1 MGPGGE
7 VWERFGHNAIVVE
20 DHQQGTSVAYNY
32 GMFSFRQENFLL
44 RFIQGRMNYWMAG
57 FDTDLDVARY
67 RAAQRS
73 VWRQELNL
81 SPAQRVALRDF
92 LVWNSRDENKF
103 YRYDYYRD
111 NCSTRV
117 RDALDK
123 AVGGAIK
130 AQTST
135 LPAGTTFRFHTQRLT
150 TNDIPIYTAI
160 QIATGRGADEPLSAW
175 EEMFLPFKLR
185 EHLRAVRVP
194 DDSGHMVPLVKTE
207 ETVYESNAYPVLDAP
222 PRWIP
227 NYLVVGLILGAGL
240 AILGTLSPRSGSA
253 RVGFGALSLTWTW
266 ITGIVGTLLAGMWAF
281 TDHVI
286 ARRNENVLQFSVLA
300 LVVAILLIPVL
311 RGKSWPVRTARALAT
326 AMALLSVAGLLG
338 KVLPSWIQ
346 ANGQLLALAV
356 PVNLGLAIGLQRYTR
371 E

>member
-1 MGPGGE
+1 MRRERAHHEHDERHAERDACRAPRLRRRGPDGRVRRTQSARPHRARDEHRQQRHRDRE
-7 VWERFGHNAIVVE
+7 VRDDHELVSELELTPSER
-20 DHQQGTSVAYNY
+20 
-32 GMFSFRQENFLL
+32 
-44 RFIQGRMNYWMAG
+44 
-57 FDTDLDVARY
+57 ARLH
-67 RAAQRS
+67 A
-73 VWRQELNL
+73 
-81 SPAQRVALRDF
+81 ALR
-92 LVWNSRDENKF
+92 ENARPEHRY

-117 RDALDK
+117 RDALDR

-130 AQTST
+130 AQTSS

-194 DDSGHMVPLVKTE
+194 DDSGHMVPLVKAE
-207 ETVYESNAYPVLDAP
+207 ETVYESNAYRVLDAP
-222 PRWIP
+222 PRWVP
-227 NYLVVGLILGAGL
+227 NYLIVGLVLGVGL
-240 AILGTLSPRSGSA
+240 AVLGRLSARSGWA
-253 RVGFGALSLTWTW
+253 RVGFGALGLTWTW
-266 ITGIVGTLLAGMWAF
+266 VTGIVGSLLAGMWAF

-300 LVVAILLIPVL
+300 LAVAILLIPVL
-311 RGKSWPVRTARALAT
+311 RGKSWPARSARALAT
-326 AMALLSVAGLLG
+326 GMALLSIAGLLG

-346 ANGQLLALAV
+346 GNGQLLALAV
-356 PVNLGLAIGLQRYTR
+356 PINLGLAIGLQRFTR